1 MPSAEPGGEPV
12 VLHIERLGGPDQ
24 DAAGDVVGSEPRPVR
39 RRWVVAAAVTGAL
52 VLGAV
57 VVDRN
62 QYEREVDALVADVES
77 ATAAVALADTRAMM
91 VQVYVRPVS
100 SSANPSGSLTVD
112 VDAIV
117 RQAEETGADELA
129 AEGRRL
135 DRATSLPWH
144 DDVAGAREVL
154 RTFVAV
160 EERRLRREGDAEK
173 PTVQDVADAARAV
186 VPPGPQAERLEA
198 VLDGIPRVR
207 D

>member
-1 MPSAEPGGEPV
+1 MPPADPGDEPV

-24 DAAGDVVGSEPRPVR
+24 DGPGDVLGAEPRVLR
-39 RRWVVAAAVTGAL
+39 RRWVVVAAVVGAL
-52 VLGAV
+52 LLGAA

-62 QYEREVDALVADVES
+62 QRERELDSLVTDVES
-77 ATAAVALADTRAMM
+77 AAAAVALADTRAMM

-100 SSANPSGSLTVD
+100 SSGNPGGTLSRDLQG
-112 VDAIV
+112 IV
-117 RQAEETGADELA
+117 REAEMRGADELA

-135 DRATSLPWH
+135 DEATLLPWH
-144 DDVAGAREVL
+144 DDLAGARQVL
-154 RTFVAV
+154 RDFVAN
-160 EERRLRREGDAEK
+160 EERRLRREGDAES

-186 VPPGPQAERLEA
+186 VPPGPQADRLEA